1 MTTEVSKIE
10 SIIKGK
16 IDDETQKSIAQLKE
30 QIESQTQQA
39 VERIN
44 NVYASAINTLKQ
56 LELTDATI
64 FEFFQKTNGNI
75 RVHEIEVD
83 YPGTLG
89 IELPNGQRLNER
101 SPIYLDRMEGKKA
114 KYKIILMAIKVK
126 EGTDTGK

>member
-1 MTTEVSKIE
+1 MITEVSKIE

-44 NVYASAINTLKQ
+44 NVYASAINTLRQ

-75 RVHEIEVD
+75 RVHEIEIN

>member
-16 IDDETQKSIAQLKE
+16 LDDETQKSIAQLKE

-44 NVYASAINTLKQ
+44 NVYVSAINILRQ

-75 RVHEIEVD
+75 RVHEIEVTCSGSVEID
-83 YPGTLG
+83 
-89 IELPNGQRLNER
+89 LPCGRRMTER
-101 SPIYLDRMEGKKA
+101 NPINLDKNA

-126 EGTDTGK
+126 EGTAAGK

>member
-64 FEFFQKTNGNI
+64 FEFFQKTDGNI
-75 RVHEIEVD
+75 RVHEIEIN

-89 IELPNGQRLNER
+89 IELPNGQRIDQRNMNER
-101 SPIYLDRMEGKKA
+101 NPIYLEKA
-114 KYKIILMAIKVK
+114 KYKIILMAMKM
-126 EGTDTGK
+126 EGKSG

>member
-30 QIESQTQQA
+30 QIETETQQA

-44 NVYASAINTLKQ
+44 NVYASAINTLRQ

-64 FEFFQKTNGNI
+64 FDFFQKTNGNI
-75 RVHEIEVD
+75 RVYEETRND
-83 YPGTLG
+83 FPGQLTVYSSG
-89 IELPNGQRLNER
+89 INFDARNPINLN
-101 SPIYLDRMEGKKA
+101 KNT
-114 KYKIILMAIKVK
+114 KYKIILMAIEVGEKR
-126 EGTDTGK
+126 G